1 MHTITPTNTLAF
13 RESVAATDGIVL
25 VDFTAAWCPPCRM
38 IEPILD
44 QLAAEHDDLTI
55 MTVDVD
61 ASPAIAAAYGVM
73 SMPTLMFFAAG
84 QPVHRVVGA
93 RGLPAMRA
101 ALAAAHAAVA
111 EES

>member
-1 MHTITPTNTLAF
+1 MHTLTPTNPVTF

-38 IEPILD
+38 IEPILG
-44 QLAAEHDDLTI
+44 QLATEHEDLTI

-73 SMPTLMFFAAG
+73 SMPTLLFFAAG
-84 QPVHRVVGA
+84 EPVHRVVGA
-93 RGLPAMRA
+93 RGLQAMRD
-101 ALAAAHAAVA
+101 ALTTAQTAVGA
-111 EES
+111 ES